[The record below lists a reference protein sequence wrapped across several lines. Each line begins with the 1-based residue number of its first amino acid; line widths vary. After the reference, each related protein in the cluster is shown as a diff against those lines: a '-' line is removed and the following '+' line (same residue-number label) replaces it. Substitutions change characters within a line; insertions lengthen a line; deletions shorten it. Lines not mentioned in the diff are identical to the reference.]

1 MIDAEAKQPA
11 KAAKEQQQKRTSTTH
26 LDNRIALLLRK
37 LYEKRSLILALIESY
52 LLRNTGSN
60 VALHDDSL
68 SNEETY
74 KSFLDILRKQQRLRL
89 EVATSDGGFT
99 AIMLK
104 RMRDKYQMWNER
116 KLNRLLSLLNDLY
129 RQIQTLIADI
139 GEFEPWNKDML
150 VLTAVTGNN
159 TTQVNVNLMSDI
171 YSEILRLV

>member
-1 MIDAEAKQPA
+1 
-11 KAAKEQQQKRTSTTH
+11 
-26 LDNRIALLLRK
+26 
-37 LYEKRSLILALIESY
+37 
-52 LLRNTGSN
+52 
-60 VALHDDSL
+60 
-68 SNEETY
+68 
-74 KSFLDILRKQQRLRL
+74 
-89 EVATSDGGFT
+89 
-99 AIMLK
+99 MLK

>member
-68 SNEETY
+68 SNEERRT
-74 KSFLDILRKQQRLRL
+74 
-89 EVATSDGGFT
+89 
-99 AIMLK
+99 
-104 RMRDKYQMWNER
+104 
-116 KLNRLLSLLNDLY
+116 NR
-129 RQIQTLIADI
+129 
-139 GEFEPWNKDML
+139 F
-150 VLTAVTGNN
+150 
-159 TTQVNVNLMSDI
+159 
-171 YSEILRLV
+171 